1 MFNVACALDAGLGA
15 RIVIPESVVVRDDPI
30 VTVPVAKPGPGVT
43 VNVCETGLTVDEVIL
58 IVFDVAS

>member
-15 RIVIPESVVVRDDPI
+15 RIVIPESEVVTDPPMS
-30 VTVPVAKPGPGVT
+30 TVPVTKTAPGVT
-43 VNVCETGLTVDEVIL
+43 VNVCRTGLEVAEVIA